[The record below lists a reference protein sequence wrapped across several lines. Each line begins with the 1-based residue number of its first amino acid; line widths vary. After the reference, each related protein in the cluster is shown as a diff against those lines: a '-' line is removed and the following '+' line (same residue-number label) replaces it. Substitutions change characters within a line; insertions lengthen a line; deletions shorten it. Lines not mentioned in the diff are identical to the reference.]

1 MEKKLSLYYLKF
13 YYELT
18 TNINSICFKYHKQI
32 KKKKKKNIQMLKKAM
47 SLLPS
52 QGCNFLFST
61 KGAIKVALPETKTH
75 LLPSEDFPKET
86 TTDREELLHIFKQM
100 QTIRRIEI
108 ACD

>member
-1 MEKKLSLYYLKF
+1 
-13 YYELT
+13 
-18 TNINSICFKYHKQI
+18 
-32 KKKKKKNIQMLKKAM
+32 MLKKAM